1 MNIEEK
7 FLRYFP
13 LLSPVPTA
21 WSVGRASYMVL
32 HYPLPVAIVNALI
45 IEGLGFLAVN
55 TAMQMRE
62 FNKRLG
68 SVEKHLVVPVGQ
80 AYLATLLYILTAS
93 VMTVFVEINPTL
105 AIYAPLPFIFMSAAG
120 AWLYALRRDF
130 EVKVKECDDARAK
143 TKAEKDK
150 VKAEKLEQKKKA
162 QNNSTLQVAGKGS
175 KLQGATSKQGV
186 QVAGASSDKLQVQ
199 PASKADKQPV
209 QDDALLAYWRLNPQA
224 SDGDV
229 AKHFGKSRQAIQ
241 QRREKLIKNG
251 VIGMNADGVA
261 FMAVDVSS
269 DLKKQAVKK

>member
-62 FNKRLG
+62 FNKRLT
-68 SVEKHLVVPVGQ
+68 SAEKHLVVPVGQ
-80 AYLATLLYILTAS
+80 AYMATLLYILTAS

-130 EVKVKECDDARAK
+130 EAKVKECDDARSK
-143 TKAEKDK
+143 TKAEKEK
-150 VKAEKLEQKKKA
+150 VKAEKLELRKQG
-162 QNNSTLQVAGKGS
+162 QNKPTLQVAGKGS
-175 KLQGATSKQGV
+175 KLQGASSKHGV
-186 QVAGASSDKLQVQ
+186 QVAGARADKLQVQ
-199 PASKADKQPV
+199 VASKRDKQPV
-209 QDDALLAYWRLNPQA
+209 QDDALLAYWRVNPKA
-224 SDGDV
+224 SNGDV
-229 AKHFGKSRQAIQ
+229 AKHFDVTTQAIQ
-241 QRREKLIKNG
+241 QRRQKLIKNG

-261 FMAVDVSS
+261 FMAVDVSLEIS
-269 DLKKQAVKK
+269 KQAVKR